1 MTLDELT
8 AIEEIKK
15 LKGRYCRFLDTKDWD
30 GFANLFTRDA
40 TLNVDTGVSTMGGDP
55 RPIPEVRG
63 RAGIRSSI
71 SSALQ
76 SAITGHHC
84 HTPEIELTSPT
95 TATGIWAMEDVVE
108 LPGAHLNGQGHH
120 HETYVVEEG
129 KWRIASLNATRTRMK
144 MTS

>member
-1 MTLDELT
+1 MTLDEFA

-15 LKGRYCRFLDTKDWD
+15 LKGRYCRLLDTKDWD

-55 RPIPEVRG
+55 RPMPEMRG
-63 RAGIRSSI
+63 RAAIRSNIASMLN
-71 SSALQ
+71 SATTAHQ
-76 SAITGHHC
+76 C
-84 HTPEIELTSPT
+84 HTPELGLTSPT
-95 TATGIWAMEDVVE
+95 TATGIWAMADIVE
-108 LPGAHLNGQGHH
+108 KPGSSLNGQGHH

-129 KWRIASLNATRTRMK
+129 EWRIASLHATRIRMK